1 MALSLSKNTNYSCS
15 YERDC
20 IKYSPYN
27 ASLQNTTA
35 AITSTCSATKIPI
48 MKKEVLANIFNVKE
62 EKGSLGTAMS
72 SIDTTR

>member
-1 MALSLSKNTNYSCS
+1 MALNLRKSTS
-15 YERDC
+15 YGFDS

-48 MKKEVLANIFNVKE
+48 MKKEFLANIFNVKE